1 MVALFKY
8 SLDIFKK
15 VFLVIFVFSLIVG
28 IFSYFIQKDK
38 PRSSYDSIAESRKD
52 IYRKLNNPEA
62 KKTFQGKMA
71 LGVTRYMICV
81 MTGEACTDNPA
92 DGDKNFN
99 KSAFGVMSQL
109 MAFPYMNP
117 PASGVYWV
125 KDSLQNAGFIPNT
138 YAAEG
143 IGFSSIKPLMNLWKV
158 FRDVAYMLLVLFL
171 VAIGFMIMF
180 RVKIN
185 PQTVISVENTLPKI
199 AVTMILIT
207 FSFAIAG
214 FMIDLMYVLM
224 AIGISLL
231 SDNNYYYSTQEV
243 QRSLLVAGP
252 GKIFDSL
259 MGNPLGYGWS
269 HVLQFTPVGSGLSQ
283 MIPGFNT
290 PLEFLMFFGKQFK
303 EFMGPGISLLLEMVL
318 GSVFAFFLAPK
329 INENLEIKSLINGLN
344 KWEIGTFSLGD
355 GPKFFLPALN
365 FLVISIGYILFSG
378 LILPLLIG
386 ILFFFTIVYIWFRI
400 LFVLL
405 TSYIQIV
412 LLIIFSPF
420 LIVIEL
426 IPGSKLGFGQWL
438 KNLMGELVAFPV
450 VTIMFLISHV
460 LMITIQQSMTN
471 PINTLTGS
479 TLNTVGSWVG
489 ANPGSI
495 PFSNNNPFFAPPF
508 LFGIDPKAFGT
519 IIAVGMSLVIPD
531 LIKTVKEA
539 IGAKGLG
546 VNLGIGT
553 FFAGAGA
560 AVGGGMGMVS
570 QYGSIAL
577 AFPQLRDKVNP
588 FIDKLFGVKP
598 KELADSLPPT
608 GAQPPNTPL
617 R

>member
-8 SLDIFKK
+8 FLEILKK
-15 VFLVIFVFSLIVG
+15 VFLVVFVFSLIIGV
-28 IFSYFIQKDK
+28 FSYFIQKDK
-38 PRSSYDSIAESRKD
+38 PHTSYDSIAESRKD
-52 IYRKLNNPEA
+52 IYKKLNNPEA

-71 LGVTRYMICV
+71 LGVTRFMICT

-125 KDSLQNAGFIPNT
+125 KDTLQNAGFIPNT

-158 FRDVAYMLLVLFL
+158 FRDVSYMLLVLFL

-214 FMIDLMYVLM
+214 FLIDLMYVLM

-243 QRSLLVAGP
+243 QKSLLVAGP

-269 HVLQFTPVGSGLSQ
+269 HIGQLAQLTPIGSQIVQ

-303 EFMGPGISLLLEMVL
+303 EFLGPGISLLLEMVL
-318 GSVFAFFLAPK
+318 GSIFAFFLAPK
-329 INENLEIKSLINGLN
+329 LSDSLEIKSLINGLN
-344 KWEIGTFSLGD
+344 KIEIATFSLGD
-355 GPKFFLPALN
+355 LPKYIHIPLAFLI
-365 FLVISIGYILFSG
+365 ISLGYILFSS

-386 ILFFFTIVYIWFRI
+386 VLFFFTIVYMWFRI

-405 TSYIQIV
+405 TSYIQII
-412 LLIIFSPF
+412 LLIIFAPF

-450 VTIMFLISHV
+450 ITVMFLISHV
-460 LMITIQQSMTN
+460 LMITVQQSMTN
-471 PINTLTGS
+471 STNTIFGS
-479 TLNTVGSWVG
+479 
-489 ANPGSI
+489 
-495 PFSNNNPFFAPPF
+495 NNPFFAPPF

-539 IGAKGLG
+539 IGAKSLG
-546 VNLGIGT
+546 INLGIGT
-553 FFAGAGA
+553 FFSGAGTA
-560 AVGGGMGMVS
+560 IGGGMGMVG
-570 QYGSIAL
+570 QYGSIAM
-577 AFPQLRDKVNP
+577 AFPQLRGALAKKIP
-588 FIDKLFGVKP
+588 WFGEAP
-598 KELADSLPPT
+598 KETSDIDVKAQKEAKHT
-608 GAQPPNTPL
+608 GAS
-617 R
+617 